1 MKTLLACLLTFFV
14 LNVSG
19 CSVYDSNL
27 VEQGSAGVPDRPPE
41 STSSPD
47 DSVEAVFALRNVSL
61 DQSGDRWRSVGLD
74 LDGMNTASI
83 DDPAECVAA
92 NGNPTLDGDK
102 GIDNSF
108 GQHVLPTVA
117 SLIACLEDNIAL
129 NQGLGLGTV
138 LVRLRQWNG
147 TSNDARVDIS
157 VVSAVDGTSL
167 EDLSGLEWGGANGA
181 TLMMQGGSVEAP
193 PPDWD
198 GEDFFFVDPATL
210 VAGDI
215 DRPNVWQPDAYVS
228 KGRMV
233 LPVDTAATFTFL
245 TGPGS
250 FSISVDGYLVADI
263 SQDGQTFTKGLL
275 AGRFSAG
282 KLVAT
287 MVPLG
292 ICDESLRESVVS
304 LLTDN
309 LDLRVDDQLGDPDDP
324 CTATSVAFAFQAIRA
339 RLATTV
345 APVALPV
352 PEPCAG
358 GDSPGVQPAFDRCCR
373 SVEVN
378 TPELLPADCSPA
390 DLAPYANLPNPI
402 PVPLVEGF

>member
-1 MKTLLACLLTFFV
+1 MKTSLACLLTVLV

-19 CSVYDSNL
+19 CNVYDSTL

-41 STSSPD
+41 STSSPED
-47 DSVEAVFALRNVSL
+47 NVEAVFALRNVSL
-61 DQSGDRWRSVGLD
+61 DQSGDRWRRVGLD
-74 LDGMNTASI
+74 LDGMNTASV

-92 NGNPTLDGDK
+92 NGNPSLDGDK

-129 NQGLGLGTV
+129 NQGLGFGTV
-138 LVRLRQWNG
+138 LVRLREWNG
-147 TSNDARVDIS
+147 TPNDAKVDVS
-157 VVSAVDGTSL
+157 VLSAVDGTSL
-167 EDLSGLEWGGANGA
+167 DDLSGLEWGGANGA
-181 TLMMQGGSVEAP
+181 TLMQQGGSVEAP

-198 GEDFFFVDPATL
+198 GEDFFFADPASL

-215 DRPNVWQPDAYVS
+215 DRPNVWTTDAYVS
-228 KGRMV
+228 KGRVV
-233 LPVDTAATFTFL
+233 LPVDTSATFTFL

-250 FSISVDGYLVADI
+250 FSISVEGFLVGDI
-263 SQDGQTFTKGLL
+263 SEDGQTFTKGLL

-282 KLVAT
+282 RLVAT
-287 MVPLG
+287 MLPLG
-292 ICDESLRESVVS
+292 ICDESLRETVVG

-309 LDLRVDDQLGDPDDP
+309 LDLRIDKELGSPGDP

-339 RLATTV
+339 RLATTI
-345 APVALPV
+345 APVPLPV

-358 GDSPGVQPAFDRCCR
+358 GGSPGVQPAFDRCCR

-378 TPELLPADCSPA
+378 TPELLPAECSPA
-390 DLAPYANLPNPI
+390 DLAPYSNLPNPI
-402 PVPLVEGF
+402 PVPLVDGF